1 MGQIRKFEPG
11 LSYLTKTC
19 QNVALCRAGVCS
31 DETAACLF
39 LVFDKSVAL
48 HLVEI
53 IESDTQSL
61 SGFEFSIDFFIFV
74 SSIGYTEEGGGQ
86 GGFRASKT
94 MSPSRT
100 NKPRVMKNDKGR
112 RLVLKSKNG

>member
-1 MGQIRKFEPG
+1 MK
-11 LSYLTKTC
+11 LSYRTKSC
-19 QNVALCRAGVCS
+19 PNAALYTAGVCS

-61 SGFEFSIDFFIFV
+61 SGFEFSIDFFIWNQGNFCDQCGKERLHFEFCPD
-74 SSIGYTEEGGGQ
+74 SLKFFLPLKRSFDGQ
-86 GGFRASKT
+86 LFQ
-94 MSPSRT
+94 
-100 NKPRVMKNDKGR
+100 GR
-112 RLVLKSKNG
+112 GLA